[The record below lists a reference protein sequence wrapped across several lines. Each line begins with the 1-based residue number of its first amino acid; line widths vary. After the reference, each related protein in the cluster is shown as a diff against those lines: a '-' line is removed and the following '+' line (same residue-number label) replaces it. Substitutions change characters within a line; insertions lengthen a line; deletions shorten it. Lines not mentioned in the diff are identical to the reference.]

1 MNDKSSYISLY
12 RRFRPQR
19 FSEVVGQ
26 AEIVR
31 TLQNAVVADAV
42 AHAYLFAGERGIGKT
57 SVARILARA
66 VNCSAP
72 AGGEPCNRCAN
83 CKRILSNRSLD
94 ILEIDGASN
103 RGIDRIRRLREEV
116 NFSPTDLRR
125 KVYIIDEVHMLTNE
139 AFNAL
144 LKTLEEPPPHAMFIF
159 ATTEPY
165 KVPPTIISRCQAFEF
180 RKIHPEQI
188 TARLSEITRAE
199 GISIS
204 KKALRTIADKAN
216 GGMRDAIVLL
226 EQAVSFLTG
235 QIDEGA
241 VLEMLGMVGP
251 EEQDAFLRML
261 QGGNRHKILE
271 MIDDLVERG
280 KDLEIFLGDL
290 INLLRDRIAEGSG
303 DTNRNIYLIRGL
315 LDVKQDLFRSLDQ
328 RIVLE
333 VGLLS
338 FMNEICPPTG
348 NLPEEQQEELP
359 AEEPQDQEVTQEPTG
374 EDSFDGQWRK
384 ILEEI
389 SQERVAIAAFLTEGT
404 PRLEGKKLNISF
416 NPEYAFHKES
426 LELSANMQYLTG
438 VVRRRLGAGYY
449 VNVGLT
455 AGMGPRTSAREE
467 LRKKAE
473 LVCQAFDGKIVK
485 EE

>member
-1 MNDKSSYISLY
+1 VNEKSSYISLY

-26 AEIVR
+26 AEIIR

-72 AGGEPCNRCAN
+72 AGGEPCNQCAN

-144 LKTLEEPPPHAMFIF
+144 LKTLEEPPLHAMFIF

-199 GISIS
+199 GISIG

-241 VLEMLGMVGP
+241 ILEMLGMVGP

-261 QGGNRHKILE
+261 QGGNRQKILE
-271 MIDDLVERG
+271 IVDGLVERG
-280 KDLEIFLGDL
+280 KDLEVFLGDL

-348 NLPEEQQEELP
+348 DLPEEQQEELP
-359 AEEPQDQEVTQEPTG
+359 AEEPQDQKVVQEPTV
-374 EDSFDGQWRK
+374 EDSFDGQWEK
-384 ILEEI
+384 MLEEI
-389 SQERVAIAAFLTEGT
+389 SQERVAIAAFLTEGI

-416 NPEYAFHKES
+416 SPEYAFHKES

-438 VVRRRLGAGYY
+438 VVRRHLGAGYY
-449 VNVGLT
+449 VDVGLT
-455 AGMGPRTSAREE
+455 AGMGPRRTTREE
-467 LRKKAE
+467 LREKAE